1 MTAPLPI
8 TLDLFADPICPWC
21 YIGKRNLEKALETYE
36 GPALDC
42 RISWRTF
49 MLNPG
54 MPPEG
59 MHRGAYLE
67 AKFGGAEN
75 AGAVYG
81 RIRQSG
87 LAAGID
93 FHFEKIQRTP
103 STRPA
108 HRAVRHVQETGGH
121 EQAADFVEGLFRAYF
136 LEGQDI
142 GRFEV
147 LSAVGEAA
155 GVSTESLWAMF
166 DSEAYIDEINAEDVH
181 AREMGMGGVPGFI
194 LNRQFFLSG
203 AQPVAAFHKLF
214 DLIQNG
220 EAS

>member
-1 MTAPLPI
+1 MTAPLLI

-21 YIGKRNLEKALETYE
+21 YIGKRNLEKALDTYE

-81 RIRQSG
+81 RIRQAG

-93 FHFEKIQRTP
+93 FHFEKILRTP

-136 LEGQDI
+136 ADGQDI
-142 GRFEV
+142 SRLEV
-147 LSAVGEAA
+147 LSAVGEAV
-155 GVSTESLWAMF
+155 GVSAEGLWAMF
-166 DSEAYIDEINAEDVH
+166 DSEAHIDEINAEDVQ

-214 DLIQNG
+214 DLIQNA
-220 EAS
+220 EAG